1 MCIITPIALWPNYF
15 VCEPKPNIWSIPN
28 LGYTLSLYA
37 QPKLVWTLNASTFP
51 ETLFGIQKMGHA
63 TAPSVHKV
71 PPEYFFAKRPYT
83 ASLSIFTGNGLVFT

>member
-37 QPKLVWTLNASTFP
+37 QPKLVWTLHASTFP

-63 TAPSVHKV
+63 TAPSVHML
-71 PPEYFFAKRPYT
+71 PPVYFFAKRPYT
-83 ASLSIFTGNGLVFT
+83 SSLSIFTGNELVYT